1 MNRLHLIISTLVLAL
16 VFTACEKEIPFK
28 GEIAKRKLV
37 LNADFSPDSTW
48 KVNLSH
54 SLSIGETGQTG
65 PITNAVVRIK
75 NAQDQTVA
83 TLDHT
88 GEGIYTSSTLRP
100 NHSENY
106 SVEAEALGYTMVSA
120 TDLAPAPFSTSLEDT
135 SSNFF
140 LGEEVIE
147 VDLRIDDPAG
157 QENYYVIECQSI
169 LYDSMGYFDEFPSY
183 GISLDP
189 KNDNGDLGDQNTSYV
204 RIYFTDQ
211 SFNGQSYS
219 TTVSFF
225 SGILNWLYD
234 ADPLNGEVALERID
248 FNVRVRSV
256 SKSLYQYLKSLD
268 KYENY
273 SYDPTFSQPVQ
284 VFSNVKDGFG
294 VFGGYQESILTITY
308 E

>member
-1 MNRLHLIISTLVLAL
+1 MNRLHLIISTLVLVL

-65 PITNAVVRIK
+65 PITDAIVRIK
-75 NAQDQTVA
+75 DSQDQTLA
-83 TLDHT
+83 ILDHA
-88 GEGIYTSSTLRP
+88 GEGIYTSSIRP
-100 NHSENY
+100 LHSTSY
-106 SVEAEALGYTMVSA
+106 TVEAEASGYTMVSA
-120 TDLAPAPFSTSLEDT
+120 SDQAPTPFNIALEDT
-135 SSNFF
+135 SLNFF
-140 LGEEVIE
+140 LGEEVVD

-157 QENYYVIECQSI
+157 QENYYVIECQTV
-169 LYDSMGYFDEFPSY
+169 LFDSAGYLDEFPSY

-189 KNDNGDLGDQNTSYV
+189 NNDNGDLGDQNTSYV

-211 SFNGQSYS
+211 NFNGQSYS

-225 SGILNWLYD
+225 SGILSWLNE
-234 ADPLNGEVALERID
+234 ADPFNGEVPLVKID
-248 FNVRVRSV
+248 FEVRVRSV
-256 SKSLYQYLKSLD
+256 SKDLYLYLKSLD

-294 VFGGYQESILTITY
+294 VFGGYQESLLTVTY